1 MLEKDKIKKRILDAF
16 QFRHATKVFDPN
28 KVISDDDFQFILETG
43 RLSPSSIGLEPWK
56 FVVVQNR
63 EIREKLREIA
73 WGAGGQLPTA
83 SHFVIILARTSKDVR
98 YDSNY
103 ITNHFR
109 TVKNAP
115 EEVVRELPA
124 RYQNFQE
131 NFGLLKTERTIFD
144 WSCKQTYIALGNML
158 TAAAQIGIDS
168 CPIEGFNYK
177 LVHEFLKEQGLL
189 EDGHFDVSVMAAF
202 GYRKDEPRPKTR
214 KELNDIVTWLK

>member
-1 MLEKDKIKKRILDAF
+1 MLEKEGIKKQILDAF
-16 QFRHATKVFDPN
+16 QFRHATKVFDET
-28 KVISDDDFQFILETG
+28 KVISDDDFQFILEAG

-56 FVVVQNR
+56 FVVLQNTELR
-63 EIREKLREIA
+63 KKLKEIA

-98 YDSNY
+98 YDSEY

-115 EEVVRELPA
+115 EEVVKELPA

-131 NFGLLKTERTIFD
+131 KFGVLDNERTIFD

-158 TAAAQIGIDS
+158 SAAAQIGIDS
-168 CPIEGFNYK
+168 CPIEGFNHR
-177 LVHEFLKEQGLL
+177 LVHDFLEEQGLL
-189 EDGHFDVSVMAAF
+189 ENGHFDVSVMAAF
-202 GYRKDEPRPKTR
+202 GYRKDDPRPKTR
-214 KELNDIVTWLK
+214 KNLDDIVSWVK